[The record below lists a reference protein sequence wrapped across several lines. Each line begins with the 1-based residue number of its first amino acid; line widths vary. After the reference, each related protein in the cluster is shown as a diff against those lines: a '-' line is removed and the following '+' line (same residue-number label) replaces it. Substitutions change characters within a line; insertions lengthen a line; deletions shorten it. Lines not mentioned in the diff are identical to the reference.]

1 MRVNLFVNSIN
12 FKAGKVHLFSD
23 FDGTYFPAKQGDVK
37 KDINN
42 QNLLDYAQKMDK
54 FFKST
59 KQDLDFHITTGRDFA
74 SYKEVSELLK
84 SKEIPLT
91 LPQSF
96 ITDNGWKEYCIKN
109 NSEEFYQNG
118 KFPYDENVFS
128 ARPHSGEKSKAY
140 HPKAILDNTKTNSDL
155 IIVAGNHGNDKEM
168 LNPLKYLNLKK
179 YEQKSQNKYFFKKDM
194 NEKLIDLKDVY
205 NGVNT
210 ERTNKLRKEF
220 KESGL
225 LKEIEDLPVYSIIV
239 KNPKKNLTEDLKLL
253 LETFRSTGKIIEVET
268 GKLDDGI
275 KTSVKKYAEFS
286 PKFKAG
292 MTEKF
297 SEIVG
302 IHQTFNKKWI
312 VFSGIGIGAL
322 VIGGF
327 CWLNQMKTSLPEV
340 KTN

>member
-1 MRVNLFVNSIN
+1 MCVNFSVNPIN

-23 FDGTYFPAKQGDVK
+23 FDGTYFPVKQSDVK

-42 QNLLDYAQKMDK
+42 QKLLDYAQKMDK

-59 KQDLDFHITTGRDFA
+59 KQGLDFHITTGRDFV

-84 SKEIPLT
+84 SKKIPLT

-109 NSEEFYQNG
+109 NSEEFYKNG
-118 KFPYDENVFS
+118 EFPYDENVFS
-128 ARPHSGEKSKAY
+128 VRPHSGEKSKAY
-140 HPKAILDNTKTNSDL
+140 HPKVILDNTKTNSDL

-168 LNPLKYLNLKK
+168 LNPLKYLDLKK

-194 NEKLIDLKDVY
+194 NEKLLDLKAIYD
-205 NGVNT
+205 GVNT
-210 ERTNKLRKEF
+210 ERINNLRKEF
-220 KESGL
+220 KENGL
-225 LKEIEDLPVYSIIV
+225 LKEIEELPIYSIIV

-253 LETFRSTGKIIEVET
+253 LETFHSTGKVIEVER

-286 PKFKAG
+286 SKFKAG

-297 SEIVG
+297 RKIVG
-302 IHQTFNKKWI
+302 VSKTFNKRWI
-312 VFSGIGIGAL
+312 VYSGIGIGAFA
-322 VIGGF
+322 IGGF
-327 CWLNQMKTSLPEV
+327 CWFNRTKTAKA
-340 KTN
+340 KTEY